1 MTKTVNA
8 RQITTPGLR
17 QQNSAQ
23 IVHEPEKY
31 QRITGAEM
39 CKISRLQP
47 GHTTKTRTQE
57 GKHTEIRVYSSQED
71 WEKEW
76 KLHKN
81 VINQS
86 HNTRR

>member
-23 IVHEPEKY
+23 IVYQSEKY
-31 QRITGAEM
+31 QRTPGAEM
-39 CKISRLQP
+39 CKISRLQR
-47 GHTTKTRTQE
+47 GHAAKTSTQEE

-71 WEKEW
+71 RLGQGEEM
-76 KLHKN
+76 
-81 VINQS
+81 
-86 HNTRR
+86 T